1 MDDGTVIALAGQVV
15 GAELDG
21 EFVMLDPDSGIYY
34 GLNEIGTAVWR
45 FLSSPRR
52 LDEVVA
58 HVCEGFDVTPERC
71 RADVDRLLAELA
83 ARRLVRVS

>member
-34 GLNEIGTAVWR
+34 GLNEVGTAVWR